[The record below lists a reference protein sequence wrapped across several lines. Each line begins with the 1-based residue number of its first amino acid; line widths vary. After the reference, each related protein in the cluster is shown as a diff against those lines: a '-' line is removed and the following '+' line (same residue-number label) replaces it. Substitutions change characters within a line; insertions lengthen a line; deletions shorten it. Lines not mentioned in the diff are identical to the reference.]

1 MQGREAI
8 KNILEFAFAA
18 KAKLHSDEAAL
29 LRSILTIAIMESED
43 LIEKIDENQRENSKM
58 TLKSARR

>member
-1 MQGREAI
+1 MQEREAI
-8 KNILEFAFAA
+8 KNILEFAFTA